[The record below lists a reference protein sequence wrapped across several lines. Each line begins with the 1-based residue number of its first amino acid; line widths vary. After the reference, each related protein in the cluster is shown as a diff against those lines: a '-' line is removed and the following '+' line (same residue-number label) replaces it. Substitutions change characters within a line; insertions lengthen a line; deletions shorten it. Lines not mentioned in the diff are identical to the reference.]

1 MSNASGGPL
10 SQNSL
15 HLQQAIVAEWV
26 NVRLCPVR
34 NTLLTYFYFLFFF
47 RSLARFRQQKYLV
60 RFKKRSFHVNHVL
73 EMLTPPI
80 FQCLR

>member
-34 NTLLTYFYFLFFF
+34 NTLLTYFFFF
-47 RSLARFRQQKYLV
+47 FFFAVWPGLGNKNTWFGL
-60 RFKKRSFHVNHVL
+60 KKDPF
-73 EMLTPPI
+73 MLTM
-80 FQCLR
+80 C